1 MSTGIRFNITAR
13 DIREAREQKLRP
25 LAKHCPLARALRR
38 IYDGEVSVGTNAVYL
53 GKRAPIRMSWKACCW
68 VRDFDSG
75 SIVKPF
81 RGTL

>member
-13 DIREAREQKLRP
+13 DIRQAREQNLRP

-38 IYDGEVSVGTNAVYL
+38 TYDGEVSVGANAVYL
-53 GKRAPIRMSWKACCW
+53 GNRAPVRMSGKVYCW

-75 SIVKPF
+75 SIVKPL